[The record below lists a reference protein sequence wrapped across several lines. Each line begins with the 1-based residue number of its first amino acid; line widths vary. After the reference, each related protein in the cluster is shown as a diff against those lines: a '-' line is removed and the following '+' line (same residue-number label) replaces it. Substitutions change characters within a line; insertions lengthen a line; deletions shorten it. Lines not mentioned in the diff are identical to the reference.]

1 MIKGKIQMVRERK
14 YKQISFRVG
23 DDAWELLEVKSSLND
38 QAINLTARDLMLEG
52 LFNYDSKQEYLASR
66 LDKIEDELSKHL
78 KMIALSV
85 ATSSLPLEQ
94 AAYDREKLRELIK
107 SHLFDSSALS
117 KSIIEMFDKDKL

>member
-1 MIKGKIQMVRERK
+1 MVRERK
-14 YKQISFRVG
+14 YKQISFRVS